1 VCRDSGG
8 RLLGLGL
15 VSLHDADAAR
25 KQMDQSAASDM
36 VRDIAVPPLLGT
48 GSFDAAPMHEVL
60 AIAAERDLGVLV
72 HPMQLPRPE
81 WSSYY
86 LTNLVGSPVEPTT
99 AAASL
104 VLGGVLEELPAL
116 RICLLHGGGCAP
128 ALVGR
133 WQHGWERRADVRSAG
148 TRSPREGFA
157 ALWFDTL
164 THDAFTLEL
173 LRAHADPSRLMRGG
187 DYPFDM
193 GVTRL
198 LELPRAEGIDDEV
211 PERNARRFLGL

>member
-1 VCRDSGG
+1 
-8 RLLGLGL
+8 

-48 GSFDAAPMHEVL
+48 GSFDAAPM
-60 AIAAERDLGVLV
+60 
-72 HPMQLPRPE
+72 P
-81 WSSYY
+81 
-86 LTNLVGSPVEPTT
+86 
-99 AAASL
+99 
-104 VLGGVLEELPAL
+104 
-116 RICLLHGGGCAP
+116 
-128 ALVGR
+128 
-133 WQHGWERRADVRSAG
+133 ADVRSAG
-148 TRSPREGFA
+148 THSPREGFA

-164 THDAFTLEL
+164 THDAPTLEL
-173 LRAHADPSRLMRGG
+173 LRAHADPSHLMCGS

-193 GVTRL
+193 GVTRP